1 MVVLLKTGAHHPKCP
16 DGRNVNRME
25 VVEVDIAVEEEVVVS
40 EEAEVAASK
49 VVGIKVGIRGI
60 KIRSHS
66 GVEEED
72 IKFLSQSVCETS
84 FLWSKI
90 QCITTVGIDLFI

>member
-25 VVEVDIAVEEEVVVS
+25 VDIAVEEEVVVS

-49 VVGIKVGIRGI
+49 VVGVKVGIRGI

-72 IKFLSQSVCETS
+72 IKFSSQSVCETS